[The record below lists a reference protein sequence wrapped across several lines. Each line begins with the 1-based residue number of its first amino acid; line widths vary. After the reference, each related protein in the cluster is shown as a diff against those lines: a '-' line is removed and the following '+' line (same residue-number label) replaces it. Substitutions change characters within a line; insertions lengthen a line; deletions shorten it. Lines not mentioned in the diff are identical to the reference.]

1 MSSVEQI
8 DIEKGGETVI
18 SIGTSRDIEGIRVT
32 VKVVPL
38 IEEFFRHWAIDQK
51 IDMSV
56 SLGRLWIPKSGALTA
71 WMLPDGTISYENPY
85 DLNSLGSSLLSE
97 PINLSFLRLVGASG
111 PEGVTFVS
119 EEVASRE
126 QHDRLND
133 RITRMAARFFTDY
146 LKPVKAQI
154 TVSSYTKI

>member
-8 DIEKGGETVI
+8 N
-18 SIGTSRDIEGIRVT
+18 IGTSRDIEGIRVT

-85 DLNSLGSSLLSE
+85 DLNSLWGSLLSW
-97 PINLSFLRLVGASG
+97 PINPSLLMLFGATG
-111 PEGVTFVS
+111 P
-119 EEVASRE
+119 
-126 QHDRLND
+126 
-133 RITRMAARFFTDY
+133 
-146 LKPVKAQI
+146 
-154 TVSSYTKI
+154 